1 MKVIIYSKEGCQ
13 YCDHA
18 VELCETEG
26 LDYEKVMIDK
36 EKLKEI
42 CGGPVT
48 TYPQIFI
55 DGRRIGTYFEF
66 QDYIEEIDIDML
78 DVKEQRLE
86 KLQEKSLKETAWM
99 QLIFTLKFWMDDTSP
114 SFEKTDLF
122 IEKSINTTFD
132 VLNIAPVKSVIDLG
146 KFLFKEK
153 FKMN

>member
-1 MKVIIYSKEGCQ
+1 
-13 YCDHA
+13 
-18 VELCETEG
+18 
-26 LDYEKVMIDK
+26 
-36 EKLKEI
+36 
-42 CGGPVT
+42 
-48 TYPQIFI
+48 
-55 DGRRIGTYFEF
+55 
-66 QDYIEEIDIDML
+66 ML

-86 KLQEKSLKETAWM
+86 KIQEKSLKESAWL
-99 QLIFTLKFWMDDTSP
+99 QLMFTLKFWIDDTSP